1 MKEAKKIIYLINKI
15 KNKME
20 NPQREGDYIHIEKQL
35 PYLKPNDTT
44 LTNNTTKEK
53 EKVTEMVSVSTTPDN
68 EASLTEGFTEIV
80 ISDTKE
86 SPDNKDKHKD
96 NMFSSLSILPCRK
109 GNMCMFWY
117 DKNLCPRIVIGPHCK
132 YILFLIHFKSRAFNF
147 MFFFF
152 RYWTFFIFL
161 YWFME

>member
-117 DKNLCPRIVIGPHCK
+117 DKNKI
-132 YILFLIHFKSRAFNF
+132 
-147 MFFFF
+147 
-152 RYWTFFIFL
+152 
-161 YWFME
+161 